1 MHMAWYLICHL
12 TVQVNVAEVGSKI
25 IIHESGA
32 GNAQNPRYPHR
43 GIGIGTMI
51 VKEEQGA
58 GAERDAPVERGDSN
72 SLFVQVWDAVS

>member
-1 MHMAWYLICHL
+1 MLMAWYLICHL
-12 TVQVNVAEVGSKI
+12 TVRVNVAEVGSKT
-25 IIHESGA
+25 IHESGA
-32 GNAQNPRYPHR
+32 GNAQNPRCPHR

-58 GAERDAPVERGDSN
+58 GAERDAPVEMGDSN